1 MKRKILGLLIVTL
14 LLATI
19 PLAACANAEV
29 QSTIAKKK
37 TFVSGFVAFAKISFG
52 GKFITFF
59 AISVRHGEL
68 GGNYGIWR
76 LQLITMP
83 NKFMG
88 IMTTPFILG
97 MFN

>member
-1 MKRKILGLLIVTL
+1 MKRKIVGLLIVTL

-29 QSTIAKKK
+29 KNTAVKKK
-37 TFVSGFVAFAKISFG
+37 TFVSGFVAFAKISLG

-59 AISVRHGEL
+59 AISVRHGEI
-68 GGNYGIWR
+68 GGNYGVWR
-76 LQLITMP
+76 LQLVTMP

-88 IMTTPFILG
+88 IMTAPIILG
-97 MFN
+97 AFN